1 MDLTNIRSDLH
12 LVNLPPHAEEG
23 IHNARYSMIFVVLSG
38 LCHVWLPD
46 KSEEFWMGNGQ
57 PTYMI
62 ATDMRGV
69 GHYTA
74 YPSDENTLAL
84 QIPFVDGKLPEHI
97 ILHNGT
103 CGTKVA
109 SNSNHDS
116 LKKGKD
122 EASEESIAREIWFT
136 EQGLLQPFL

>member
-1 MDLTNIRSDLH
+1 MNVTDIRSDIH
-12 LVNLPPHAEEG
+12 FVSLPPHSEEG

-46 KSEEFWMGNGQ
+46 KSEEFWLGKDH

-62 ATDMRGV
+62 ATDTRGL

-74 YPSDENTLAL
+74 YPSDEDTLAL
-84 QIPFVDGKLPEHI
+84 QIPFVDGKLPEHA

-103 CGTKVA
+103 CRTKHT
-109 SNSNHDS
+109 SSFNHDIP
-116 LKKGKD
+116 KDGKD
-122 EASEESIAREIWFT
+122 EAQEDSIAREIWFT